1 MTPGQRVREDG
12 SQSQTPQKATEQ
24 SLSKI
29 TLTEI
34 EDQIQMVERKVVAT
48 AILAEKKTKLTDMLA
63 GAREIPRELRI
74 TRELPGLAPGC
85 KYSASTRLQVEE
97 LTKNQDSAFLQI
109 ILADLNNHVM
119 VEAERD
125 LDEALGTAKRKLTT
139 YVPES
144 ELKQACL
151 VFDQKYVEMRVNEA
165 ALIEKRRLQKR
176 KRSSEP
182 DERPH
187 PKKQRGEQHR
197 RHHRRNDSWQKKAA
211 SARK

>member
-1 MTPGQRVREDG
+1 
-12 SQSQTPQKATEQ
+12 
-24 SLSKI
+24 
-29 TLTEI
+29 
-34 EDQIQMVERKVVAT
+34 MVERKVVAI
-48 AILAEKKTKLTDMLA
+48 AILAEKKAKLTDMLS

-97 LTKNQDSAFLQI
+97 LTKSQDIAFLQL
-109 ILADLNNHVM
+109 ILDDLTNHVM

-125 LDEALGTAKRKLTT
+125 LDEALGTAKRKLRT
-139 YVPES
+139 YVPEP
-144 ELKQACL
+144 ELQQACL

-165 ALIEKRRLQKR
+165 ALIEKRRPQKR
-176 KRSSEP
+176 KRSSET

-197 RHHRRNDSWQKKAA
+197 RHHRRNDSWQKKAT